1 MKGKK
6 NKRKARGWIVAA
18 VTAAVIIAAVIA
30 AAVYVYVRQPKA
42 SPEQTVAQY
51 FSYLSQK
58 NYKGMYELIDAQSK
72 INISEEKFIERN
84 QAIYEGIGA
93 ENIEVVPSEADENI
107 VRFTMSM
114 TTTAGD
120 MSFANKAK
128 LTKEGG
134 LWYIDWDDSLI
145 FPELTADDKVRVETV
160 TASRG
165 ALYDRNGNMLA
176 GEGTVY
182 DVGLVPGK
190 FDTADLEKLSAL
202 LGMTQTDIEVK
213 LSASW
218 VTDDTFVPV
227 KQYKDGAISEEL
239 KTSLLSI
246 SGVMINSGTD
256 RVYPYGAAASHLT
269 GYVQGISAEELE
281 EKEGEGYTQTSVI
294 GKSGLEKL
302 YEDRL
307 HGTDGCEI
315 YIVVSAGNHKTMLAV
330 TPVQNGEDI
339 WLTIDMNIQQA
350 YYEQY
355 KEDKSASVVINPI
368 TGEVLALVSTP
379 SFDSNDFITGLS
391 QEAWDALN
399 NDEAKPM
406 YNRFRASFV
415 PGSSFKPVVG
425 ALGMTSGSF
434 TADED
439 FGTSGLAWQKDESWG
454 SYAVTT
460 LHAYSGAANLRNAL
474 VYSDNIYFAKAALRM
489 GADTLMQG
497 LDSLGFNEAMPF
509 ELGMTAS
516 QYANEGSVIDDEIQ
530 LADSGYGQ
538 GQVLVNPLH
547 MASIYSAFL
556 NGGNMIAPYLEYK
569 EDAAPSVWKTGVFSA
584 EAAEIVKQDLV
595 QVIEDA
601 GGTGHGAYTEGQ
613 SLAGKTG
620 TAEIKGSQ
628 DDTTGTELGWFVV
641 FPTDAG
647 TDEAWLSVTM
657 AEDVAGRGQ
666 SAYVVNKTRAL
677 IDTVFSS

>member
-1 MKGKK
+1 M
-6 NKRKARGWIVAA
+6 
-18 VTAAVIIAAVIA
+18 
-30 AAVYVYVRQPKA
+30 
-42 SPEQTVAQY
+42 
-51 FSYLSQK
+51 
-58 NYKGMYELIDAQSK
+58 
-72 INISEEKFIERN
+72 
-84 QAIYEGIGA
+84 
-93 ENIEVVPSEADENI
+93 
-107 VRFTMSM
+107 
-114 TTTAGD
+114 
-120 MSFANKAK
+120 
-128 LTKEGG
+128 
-134 LWYIDWDDSLI
+134 
-145 FPELTADDKVRVETV
+145 
-160 TASRG
+160 
-165 ALYDRNGNMLA
+165 
-176 GEGTVY
+176 
-182 DVGLVPGK
+182 
-190 FDTADLEKLSAL
+190 
-202 LGMTQTDIEVK
+202 
-213 LSASW
+213 
-218 VTDDTFVPV
+218 
-227 KQYKDGAISEEL
+227 
-239 KTSLLSI
+239 
-246 SGVMINSGTD
+246 
-256 RVYPYGAAASHLT
+256 
-269 GYVQGISAEELE
+269 
-281 EKEGEGYTQTSVI
+281 I

-315 YIVVSAGNHKTMLAV
+315 YIVDSAGNHKTMLAV

-569 EDAAPSVWKTGVFSA
+569 EDAAPSVWKEGVFSA

-595 QVIEDA
+595 QVIEDD

-641 FPTDAG
+641 FPTDADTG
-647 TDEAWLSVTM
+647 EAWLSVTM

-666 SAYVVNKTRAL
+666 SAYVVNKTKAL

>member
-120 MSFANKAK
+120 MSFSNKAK

-315 YIVVSAGNHKTMLAV
+315 YIVDSAGNHKTMLAV

-339 WLTIDMNIQQA
+339 QLTIDMNIQQA

-460 LHAYSGAANLRNAL
+460 LHAYSGAANLRNAF

-647 TDEAWLSVTM
+647 TGEAWLSVTM

-666 SAYVVNKTRAL
+666 SAYVVNKTKAL

>member
-84 QAIYEGIGA
+84 QAIYEEIGA

-120 MSFANKAK
+120 MSFSNKAK

-315 YIVVSAGNHKTMLAV
+315 YIVDSAGNHKTMLAV

-339 WLTIDMNIQQA
+339 QLTIDMNIQQA

-460 LHAYSGAANLRNAL
+460 LHAYSGAANLRNAF

-556 NGGNMIAPYLEYK
+556 NGGNMIAPYFEYK

-647 TDEAWLSVTM
+647 TGEAWLSVTM

-666 SAYVVNKTRAL
+666 SAYVVNKTKAL

>member
-120 MSFANKAK
+120 MSFSNKAK

-315 YIVVSAGNHKTMLAV
+315 YIVDSAGNHKTMLAV

-339 WLTIDMNIQQA
+339 QLTIDMNIQQA

-647 TDEAWLSVTM
+647 TGEAWLSVTM

-666 SAYVVNKTRAL
+666 SAYVVNKTKAL

>member
-1 MKGKK
+1 MTKKK
-6 NKRKARGWIVAA
+6 NKRRTRGWIVAA
-18 VTAAVIIAAVIA
+18 VTASAIILAAIAAGA
-30 AAVYVYVRQPKA
+30 YVYVHQPKA
-42 SPEQTVAQY
+42 APEETVTQY
-51 FSYLSQK
+51 FLRLSQK
-58 NYKGMYELIDAQSK
+58 DYKGMYALIDEQSK

-84 QAIYEGIGA
+84 KAIYEGIGA
-93 ENIEVVPSEADENI
+93 KNIEVTPSEADKNI

-120 MSFANKAK
+120 MSFSNKAK
-128 LTKEGG
+128 LTKDGG
-134 LWYIDWDDSLI
+134 SWYIDWDDSLI
-145 FPELTADDKVRVETV
+145 FPELTAQDKVRVETV
-160 TASRG
+160 TATRG

-182 DVGLVPGK
+182 DVGIVPGK
-190 FDTADLEKLSAL
+190 FNAADLEKLSSL
-202 LGMTQTDIEVK
+202 LDMPQADIEAK

-218 VTDDTFVPV
+218 VSDDTFVPV

-239 KTSLLSI
+239 QTHLLEI
-246 SGVMINSGTD
+246 SGVMINNSTG

-281 EKEGEGYTQTSVI
+281 DRAGEGYTQTSVI

-302 YEDRL
+302 YEERL
-307 HGTDGCEI
+307 RGADGCEI
-315 YIVVSAGNHKTMLAV
+315 YIEDSAGKQKTMLAV
-330 TPVQNGEDI
+330 IPVQNGEDI
-339 WLTIDMNIQQA
+339 KLTIDMDIQQA

-355 KEDKSASVVINPI
+355 KEDKSASVVINPM

-379 SFDSNDFITGLS
+379 SFDSNDFIAGLS

-406 YNRFRASFV
+406 YNRFRAAFV
-415 PGSSFKPVVG
+415 PGSSLKPVVG
-425 ALGMTSGSF
+425 ALGLTSDSF
-434 TADED
+434 AADED
-439 FGTSGLAWQKDESWG
+439 FGTSGLSWQKDESWG

-460 LHAYSGAANLRNAL
+460 LHAYGGAANLRNAL

-489 GADTLMQG
+489 GTDTLMQG
-497 LDSLGFNEAMPF
+497 FDSIGFNEPLPF
-509 ELGMTAS
+509 EIGMTVS
-516 QYANEGSVIDDEIQ
+516 QYANEGGVIDDEIQ

-538 GQVLVNPLH
+538 GEVLVNPLH

-556 NGGNMIAPYLEYK
+556 NDGSMIAPYLEYK
-569 EDAAPSVWKTGVFSA
+569 EVAVPSMWKEGVFSKA
-584 EAAEIVKQDLV
+584 AAETVKQDLV

-601 GGTGHGAYTEGQ
+601 AGTGHGAYTEGK

-620 TAEIKGSQ
+620 TAEIKETQ
-628 DDTTGTELGWFVV
+628 NDETGTELGWFVV
-641 FPTDAG
+641 FPTDAAPE
-647 TDEAWLSVTM
+647 DAWLSVTM
-657 AEDVAGRGQ
+657 TEDVAGRGQ
-666 SAYVVNKTRAL
+666 STYVVNKTKAL